1 VPYLILGIALLA
13 GFLLA
18 GRWYATADPRTLIK
32 VLKWGLVGL
41 VGAIALFF
49 VFTGRL
55 GWAIATLPA
64 LIPWFLRMRSVA
76 RMAKTFHR
84 MSQAGTGSASA
95 GESSSVETRFL
106 RMTLDHASGE
116 MAGEVIA
123 GPFAGRAMGALSF
136 GELMTLLNECRL
148 EDDESARL
156 VEAYLEREFPDW
168 RERAQTGEAPG
179 GQGGG
184 HAGSSGT
191 MDRAEALQILGL
203 DESASATDIKEAH
216 RRLIAGLHPDHG
228 GSDYLAAQINRA
240 KDVLLKGKS

>member
-1 VPYLILGIALLA
+1 MPYLILGIALLA

-32 VLKWGLVGL
+32 VLKWGLVSL

-49 VFTGRL
+49 VVTGRL

-84 MSQAGTGSASA
+84 MSQAGTASASA

-136 GELMTLLNECRL
+136 GELMALLNECRL

-168 RERAQTGEAPG
+168 RERAQSDETSS
-179 GQGGG
+179 G
-184 HAGSSGT
+184 HAGSGGT